1 MCKISVRYCC
11 VKHFK
16 IQHLLIISRVM
27 RPKKV
32 SLIGVWYDRKNE
44 LVLRGW
50 KNNFNFCYKLIRCLG
65 LVVSIMLT
73 RTREKGKIQ
82 NCKPRSEPVARVV
95 LIVARVAKKLTFKE
109 WFVFLVDI
117 LFCFDLAFER
127 CNKELLVF
135 DWGSKILIFLSELL
149 KFLIT
154 IIFGIIILVKFEQ
167 KSFLI

>member
-1 MCKISVRYCC
+1 MWTLISNDKAVFKRGQIWDFGSRVSMCKISVRYCC

-109 WFVFLVDI
+109 WFVFLVD
-117 LFCFDLAFER
+117 
-127 CNKELLVF
+127 
-135 DWGSKILIFLSELL
+135 
-149 KFLIT
+149 
-154 IIFGIIILVKFEQ
+154 
-167 KSFLI
+167 